1 MTRLVPK
8 ERKPIALHFTDTG
21 QEDSQLPGPS
31 VRSPKQMI
39 TALED
44 WTCVLL
50 IPHIDTQRQ
59 VQGRGDDTVQ
69 ILGMKSNEARLRMPK
84 TGKHASGRRWYTHH
98 PHGRDG
104 PLVVLEGY
112 QMHAIYGEQQQL

>member
-31 VRSPKQMI
+31 ERSPKQMI

-44 WTCVLL
+44 GKCVLL

-59 VQGRGDDTVQ
+59 VQGRGDDSVR
-69 ILGMKSNEARLRMPK
+69 ILLMKSNANDMAVDAQDWKACLGQEMVHSPPI
-84 TGKHASGRRWYTHH
+84 W
-98 PHGRDG
+98 
-104 PLVVLEGY
+104 
-112 QMHAIYGEQQQL
+112 M

>member
-8 ERKPIALHFTDTG
+8 ERKPIALRFTDTG
-21 QEDSQLPGPS
+21 QEDSKLPGPS
-31 VRSPKQMI
+31 GRSPKQMI

-44 WTCVLL
+44 GTCVL

-59 VQGRGDDTVQ
+59 VQGRGDDTVR
-69 ILGMKSNEARLRMPK
+69 ILGMKSNEAWLWMPK

-104 PLVVLEGY
+104 PLVVLEGH
-112 QMHAIYGEQQQL
+112 QMHAVYGEQHQL